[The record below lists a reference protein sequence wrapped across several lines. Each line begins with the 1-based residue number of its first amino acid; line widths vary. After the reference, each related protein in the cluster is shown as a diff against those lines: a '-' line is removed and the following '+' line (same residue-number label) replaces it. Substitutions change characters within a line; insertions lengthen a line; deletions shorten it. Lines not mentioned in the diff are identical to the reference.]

1 MSGEAH
7 AVLSVLLAAL
17 LVWLFAKTRNVG
29 YLVLTIA
36 FPGWWFAN
44 VYGGRF
50 IFHQA
55 DMLRE
60 GEPLSFPFSLISDPK
75 LPDIMQGFAV
85 ISYAQLLLVFVGFLL
100 LAIEIRRQGKSSQK
114 DTPSTQT
121 DLSEQEITT

>member
-36 FPGWWFAN
+36 FPGWWF
-44 VYGGRF
+44 VSFFGGQF
-50 IFHQA
+50 IFRQA

-100 LAIEIRRQGKSSQK
+100 LAIEIRRQ
-114 DTPSTQT
+114 STSLQEETVSAQT
-121 DLSEQEITT
+121 GLSEREIKP